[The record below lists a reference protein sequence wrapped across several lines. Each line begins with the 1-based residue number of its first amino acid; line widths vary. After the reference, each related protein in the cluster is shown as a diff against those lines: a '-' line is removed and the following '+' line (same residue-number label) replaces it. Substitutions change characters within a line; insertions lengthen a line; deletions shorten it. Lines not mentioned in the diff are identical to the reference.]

1 MNHTTQEEK
10 INRLEFLKK
19 LGLSGASLMAVYCG
33 VTMSSCKNETVT
45 PATTPST
52 GGTTVTYD
60 LNTYTALKTIGGYY
74 IDTARNIVIA
84 HTSDDKYVTVT
95 LVCTHEGQ
103 KQIRYSG
110 TKFSCLA
117 HGATFDNSG
126 KALSVAS
133 AALTTYPT
141 TLNGTVLSVVI

>member
-45 PATTPST
+45 PAVTPNT
-52 GGTTVTYD
+52 GTTVTYD

-74 IDTARNIVIA
+74 VDTARSIVIA

-95 LVCTHEGQ
+95 LVCTHEG
-103 KQIRYSG
+103 KTQIRYSG
-110 TKFSCLA
+110 TKFSCTA

-133 AALTTYPT
+133 APLTTYPT
-141 TLNGTVLSVVI
+141 TLNGTVLSVVV

>member
-1 MNHTTQEEK
+1 MMNQTTHEEK

-33 VTMSSCKNETVT
+33 VTMSSCKNESVT
-45 PATTPST
+45 PATNT
-52 GGTTVTYD
+52 GTTVTYD
-60 LNTYTALKTIGGYY
+60 LNTYPALKTIGGYY
-74 IDTARNIVIA
+74 VDTARNIVIA

-95 LVCTHEGQ
+95 LICTHEGQ

-110 TKFSCLA
+110 TKFSCTA
-117 HGATFDNSG
+117 HGATFDNTG
-126 KALSVAS
+126 KALTVAS

-141 TLNGTVLSVVI
+141 TLTGTVLSVIV